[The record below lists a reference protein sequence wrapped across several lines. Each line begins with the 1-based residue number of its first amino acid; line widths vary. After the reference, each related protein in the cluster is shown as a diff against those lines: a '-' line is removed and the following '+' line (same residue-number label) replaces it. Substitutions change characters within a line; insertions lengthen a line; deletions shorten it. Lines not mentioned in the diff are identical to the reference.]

1 MIDMIT
7 SSKIP
12 KVQKQLPPALA
23 EASIQ
28 QSQTFT
34 QSMHRQMPSLTM
46 AIPEHSSHMQQMP
59 IPSSGVNVHSSRRPT
74 LSAPNSFNNDLL
86 SLSCVP
92 ARSRHSSRAAS
103 YSQVPQEFNIHA
115 ADFTPE
121 SGSFLS
127 ASHLQQSSMDSHVHS
142 EMDRIASSFSGQL
155 NMESGGTSTHSSIS
169 QGLFQHSDATPMRQ
183 TDPGAVHG
191 HMLPPEDAATAASMA
206 AANLGPETVWL
217 FNSLLHVPASACNR

>member
-1 MIDMIT
+1 
-7 SSKIP
+7 
-12 KVQKQLPPALA
+12 
-23 EASIQ
+23 
-28 QSQTFT
+28 
-34 QSMHRQMPSLTM
+34 
-46 AIPEHSSHMQQMP
+46 
-59 IPSSGVNVHSSRRPT
+59 
-74 LSAPNSFNNDLL
+74 
-86 SLSCVP
+86 
-92 ARSRHSSRAAS
+92 
-103 YSQVPQEFNIHA
+103 
-115 ADFTPE
+115 
-121 SGSFLS
+121 
-127 ASHLQQSSMDSHVHS
+127 MDSHIHS